1 MSEVHTGG
9 CLCAL
14 HSRRLFTGLLAAL
27 LAVLPH
33 MLLGGASL
41 PWLDLIVMLAAILI
55 IGNLVGL
62 VAVRATLKAPILAAL
77 RGE

>member
-1 MSEVHTGG
+1 VLIENMLLLCGG
-9 CLCAL
+9 
-14 HSRRLFTGLLAAL
+14 LFTGLLAAL

-33 MLLGGASL
+33 MYLGGASL
-41 PWLDLIVMLAAILI
+41 PWLDLLWMLTAILV
-55 IGNLVGL
+55 IGGLVGL